1 MTATNVNNMY
11 LLFSIC
17 STKLSRVSL
26 QCSHVTMTLNKC
38 PNALKAQVSSCYNI
52 ADFVLHAFGVIP
64 QQPKSTYI
72 SWWGLTHQNLFL
84 IVQPT
89 DLEHPNNA
97 VMWQWHW
104 TNAQMRLRR
113 KLTAA
118 MTSQPFSCR
127 LLGLITQ
134 QPKSIKTI
142 KTYFL
147 LFNQLI

>member
-1 MTATNVNNMY
+1 MWRISIHRVFDSFGGPLSPCGSHLLRLEPFTQICSRTLCNVTATNVNNMY

-97 VMWQWHW
+97 VMWQWRW
-104 TNAQMRLRR
+104 TNAQMR
-113 KLTAA
+113 
-118 MTSQPFSCR
+118 
-127 LLGLITQ
+127 
-134 QPKSIKTI
+134 
-142 KTYFL
+142 
-147 LFNQLI
+147 